1 MLKMYQI
8 DLNRYCIP
16 NTAAVQQ
23 ALLGYIGNGDL
34 GKYMGDLVTC
44 WWIFLVMAGISAV
57 LGFIYL
63 FLLRWLAKPILYI
76 SFVVIVI
83 SLIGGGF
90 YAFFSYKYYALGDHT
105 VEVMKGMG
113 ILLWI
118 LSGITVLILCCCWS
132 RIQLGASIVQAASDF
147 VASTPSIFLIPFAFF
162 FITCAWIVFWIISA
176 VYVYS
181 VGTAVQGTTPIFANI
196 QWDNTTRYVWI
207 YHLFGLFWISAFIIG
222 CSQFL
227 IAVACCIW
235 YFSHGS

>member
-90 YAFFSYKYYALGDHT
+90 YAFFSY
-105 VEVMKGMG
+105 
-113 ILLWI
+113 
-118 LSGITVLILCCCWS
+118 
-132 RIQLGASIVQAASDF
+132 
-147 VASTPSIFLIPFAFF
+147 
-162 FITCAWIVFWIISA
+162 
-176 VYVYS
+176 
-181 VGTAVQGTTPIFANI
+181 
-196 QWDNTTRYVWI
+196 
-207 YHLFGLFWISAFIIG
+207 
-222 CSQFL
+222 
-227 IAVACCIW
+227 
-235 YFSHGS
+235 